1 MKYKEERLIDMLLGL
16 VQNELNYEKEYNN
29 CETEDYVEDLIN
41 AKLWLMKKKKL
52 PKIVIDSLLE
62 EDMKEYLN
70 K

>member
-1 MKYKEERLIDMLLGL
+1 MKYQEERLIDILLGL
-16 VQNELNYEKEYNN
+16 VENELNYEKEYNN

>member
-1 MKYKEERLIDMLLGL
+1 MKYQEERLIDILVGL

>member
-1 MKYKEERLIDMLLGL
+1 MKYQEERLIDMLLGL

>member
-1 MKYKEERLIDMLLGL
+1 MKYKEERLIDILLGL
-16 VQNELNYEKEYNN
+16 LENELNYEKEYNN

-41 AKLWLMKKKKL
+41 AKIWLMRKKKL
-52 PKIVIDSLLE
+52 PSIIINSIIE

>member
-1 MKYKEERLIDMLLGL
+1 MKYQEERLIDILLGL
-16 VQNELNYEKEYNN
+16 VENELNYEKEYNN
-29 CETEDYVEDLIN
+29 CETEDYIEDLVN